1 MTNSTINLDQDITI
15 AHQSASKVTTFK
27 DQAGLNYELIS
38 AVNGSRQQVLVYKKA
53 SKQFMDRFKFGFSTN
68 LVYQS
73 GNEKEIMYLT
83 LKPCVSATSN
93 KFYKAGVEDRIKSGF
108 YEIKIISSTEEL
120 FKALSKVKGVSHL
133 CLCQ

>member
-73 GNEKEIMYLT
+73 GNEKEIMHLT

-93 KFYKAGVEDRIKSGF
+93 KFYKADAEDRIKSGF

-120 FKALSKVKGVSHL
+120 FKALSTVKGVSHL